1 MEVEIL
7 LDVDEAEPAQYDEI
21 EQRFRQWYAEGSEAR
36 YGRACY
42 QRLTELKK
50 RFRYQVDFGQ
60 ADATRALQTL
70 HGKLYRFGVKVFVHF
85 LH

>member
-7 LDVDEAEPAQYDEI
+7 LDVDEADPATYDDI
-21 EQRFRQWYAEGSEAR
+21 EKRFRQWYQDGTEAR

-42 QRLTELKK
+42 QHLSELKK

-60 ADATRALQTL
+60 ADGTRALQEL
-70 HGKLYRFGVKVFVHF
+70 HSKLYRFGVKVFVHF